1 MLTPSYLLH
10 AVEPAEEIAEQLHKD
25 IVDRI
30 IERIH
35 IRFQRGDSYILT
47 PLDKWQLETLQQAGF
62 LLEDIQKEIAAATGL
77 MEQELVEAFEDA
89 GVTALEYDDAI
100 YREAGMDPVPLVQS
114 PYMIQLMQ
122 RDYEATL
129 GEWKN
134 FTNISKRAIHS
145 LFVNVCDTAFHQAA
159 SGMISPS
166 QAVREA
172 LEEVIAGG
180 VYVNYTD
187 KNGNVIR
194 RDTIETATARAVRTG
209 ISQSSAKIQIA
220 RMNEFGVDLVIVS
233 SHLGARPDHQVWQGK
248 IYSISGGGEYPD
260 FIASTGYGSVT
271 GLCGANCRHHFS
283 PWFEGQGNPF
293 EQFDAEENL
302 KRYELEQQQRTM
314 ERRIRNTKRQVMN
327 LKTEV
332 DKEKDPDRK
341 AEFELE
347 YQRKSALLQRQ
358 NKAYNQFCDENGMKK
373 QHERIHIAKWGRSQA
388 AKARAAAKK
397 YAEEHPDYVEPKEY
411 KPRKKKIVEKMTMQ
425 ERMLK
430 QNFKPAT
437 TVQEAEG
444 YTERFV
450 EKYKSKYSGNVS
462 FKGMDVEH
470 ANKVNRILT
479 AVYDAYDIPV
489 HTDITVMNFRESK
502 WKTAVDDGIA
512 AAYQWGGN
520 GGRLFINQKL
530 IGTKKTADTF
540 KKKGD
545 DLLKTVLDGADI
557 LLNKPGIRPTQKKYI
572 EALIKSGRQVTAQSC
587 DDFVEATIVHEM
599 GHSLDS
605 KLFRKYF
612 RTSSNMDG
620 LDIGISMEKYADGVS
635 GYAVS
640 TKEEY
645 IAESF
650 ALWWYGMTE
659 PLDPDLIKIFEGAM
673 KK

>member
-77 MEQELVEAFEDA
+77 MEKELVEAFEDA
-89 GVTALEYDDAI
+89 GVTALGYDDAI
-100 YREAGMDPVPLVQS
+100 YREAGLDPVPLVQS

-129 GEWKN
+129 GEWVN

-145 LFVNVCDTAFHQAA
+145 LFVSVCDTAFHQAA

-220 RMNEFGVDLVIVS
+220 RMNEFGVNLVIVS

-248 IYSISGGGEYPD
+248 IYSISGSGEYPD
-260 FIASTGYGSVT
+260 FESSTKYGSVT

-314 ERRIRNTKRQVMN
+314 ELRIRKTKRQVMN

-332 DKEKDPDRK
+332 DTEKDLDRK

-358 NKAYNQFCDENGMKK
+358 NKAYNQFCDDNGMKK
-373 QHERIHIAKWGRSQA
+373 QHERIHIAKWDRSQA

-397 YAEEHPDYVEPKEY
+397 YNEDKE
-411 KPRKKKIVEKMTMQ
+411 
-425 ERMLK
+425 
-430 QNFKPAT
+430 
-437 TVQEAEG
+437 
-444 YTERFV
+444 
-450 EKYKSKYSGNVS
+450 
-462 FKGMDVEH
+462 
-470 ANKVNRILT
+470 
-479 AVYDAYDIPV
+479 
-489 HTDITVMNFRESK
+489 
-502 WKTAVDDGIA
+502 
-512 AAYQWGGN
+512 
-520 GGRLFINQKL
+520 
-530 IGTKKTADTF
+530 
-540 KKKGD
+540 
-545 DLLKTVLDGADI
+545 
-557 LLNKPGIRPTQKKYI
+557 
-572 EALIKSGRQVTAQSC
+572 
-587 DDFVEATIVHEM
+587 
-599 GHSLDS
+599 
-605 KLFRKYF
+605 
-612 RTSSNMDG
+612 
-620 LDIGISMEKYADGVS
+620 
-635 GYAVS
+635 
-640 TKEEY
+640 
-645 IAESF
+645 
-650 ALWWYGMTE
+650 
-659 PLDPDLIKIFEGAM
+659 
-673 KK
+673 

>member
-100 YREAGMDPVPLVQS
+100 YREAGLDPVPLVQS

-129 GEWKN
+129 GEWVN

-145 LFVNVCDTAFHQAA
+145 LFVSVCDTAFHQAA

-187 KNGNVIR
+187 RNGNVIR

-220 RMNEFGVDLVIVS
+220 RMNELGVDLVIVS

-248 IYSISGGGEYPD
+248 IYSRSGGGEYPD
-260 FIASTGYGSVT
+260 FESSTKYGSVT

-332 DKEKDPDRK
+332 DTEKDPVRK

-358 NKAYNQFCDENGMKK
+358 NKAYNQFCDDNGMKK
-373 QHERIHIAKWGRSQA
+373 QNERIHIAKWDRSQA

-397 YAEEHPDYVEPKEY
+397 YNEDKE
-411 KPRKKKIVEKMTMQ
+411 
-425 ERMLK
+425 
-430 QNFKPAT
+430 
-437 TVQEAEG
+437 
-444 YTERFV
+444 
-450 EKYKSKYSGNVS
+450 
-462 FKGMDVEH
+462 
-470 ANKVNRILT
+470 
-479 AVYDAYDIPV
+479 
-489 HTDITVMNFRESK
+489 
-502 WKTAVDDGIA
+502 
-512 AAYQWGGN
+512 
-520 GGRLFINQKL
+520 
-530 IGTKKTADTF
+530 
-540 KKKGD
+540 
-545 DLLKTVLDGADI
+545 
-557 LLNKPGIRPTQKKYI
+557 
-572 EALIKSGRQVTAQSC
+572 
-587 DDFVEATIVHEM
+587 
-599 GHSLDS
+599 
-605 KLFRKYF
+605 
-612 RTSSNMDG
+612 
-620 LDIGISMEKYADGVS
+620 
-635 GYAVS
+635 
-640 TKEEY
+640 
-645 IAESF
+645 
-650 ALWWYGMTE
+650 
-659 PLDPDLIKIFEGAM
+659 
-673 KK
+673 